1 MLQGWRAGIPGASSS
16 GTREPS
22 EAVVPEGDTH
32 SDRSRGV
39 GGRCAHLRP
48 HDEDADATRARQ
60 EWSTVA
66 ETRLERWERA
76 STPTLLV
83 CAAAFLVAYSWV
95 ILEPDM
101 FRWLQ
106 ELLLGVM
113 GLTWATTIVDLV
125 VRVALTPRGSRVSYL
140 GHNKLVVLA
149 AIVPILRPFSLLRH
163 LRKLPGFRGNGG
175 SSLRGRL
182 LFTVVA
188 YELMFVYVISLGVL
202 AVERAAPDGNIKTF
216 GDSIWWACVTVATV
230 GYGDFHPV
238 TSIGRVLAVALMAG
252 GVVII
257 GTASATIVS
266 SLNERV
272 AEAAHKAK
280 EEHPDHSGD

>member
-1 MLQGWRAGIPGASSS
+1 V
-16 GTREPS
+16 T
-22 EAVVPEGDTH
+22 
-32 SDRSRGV
+32 
-39 GGRCAHLRP
+39 
-48 HDEDADATRARQ
+48 
-60 EWSTVA
+60 

-101 FRWLQ
+101 YPWLR
-106 ELLLGVM
+106 ELLLAIM
-113 GLTWATTIVDLV
+113 GITWATTIVDLI

-188 YELMFVYVISLGVL
+188 YEIMFVYVISLGVL
-202 AVERAAPDGNIKTF
+202 AVERAAPNGNIKTF

-272 AEAAHKAK
+272 AEAARKADGK
-280 EEHPDHSGD
+280 SEDRAQD